1 VFARRPDGDLQFRFV
16 PDCFNAGLE
25 CGILL
30 QTCLVFAMPT
40 QAKPGDC
47 DDKNQHK
54 DGERSPKSALFAD
67 VAHVRFLPLF
77 VFRLH
82 RYAVH
87 FETVPLGLVLENSIR
102 EPHAAPGGR
111 RGTLTNTGQEDD
123 MVRSTQKQK
132 LFNGRDFSWMQFNR
146 RVLEEAE
153 DGANP
158 LLERVKFLAITGSNL
173 DEYVEIRQAGL
184 MQRIEDGYRE
194 QGYDGLRPDESL
206 ATLTAEIQRFV
217 ADQYRCWND
226 HLLPTL
232 RKQNVRLLEWN
243 DLNEEQR
250 AFAQSYFQREVDP
263 LLTPIA
269 IDPAHPFPRVLNKAL
284 CLALL
289 LRRKRKTSGPLVLG
303 VVTVPRALP
312 RFVRLPAAEGV
323 FDYLL
328 LHELIAQNLGGMYR
342 GYEVVARA
350 GFRVTRNSN
359 LYFEE
364 EEARSLLET
373 IRVELHN
380 RRKGDA
386 VRLEIEADADAEI
399 IERLRVN
406 FELDEDQVFRCDG
419 PLNLSR
425 LMFLYGDVARPDL
438 KFPAFTP
445 RPFQLARNAHD
456 IYDELRHRDIL
467 LHHPYDSYD
476 TVVEFIENAA
486 IDPAVVTMKQTLY
499 RTSENSPM
507 FQALTDAAA
516 TKETTLVVE
525 LMARFDEAS
534 NIRWARSMEDAGVQ
548 VFHGVVGLKTH
559 CKLAMLVRRD
569 EDGVTRRYCH
579 LGTGN
584 YNPVTAR
591 FYTDLSLLTCD
602 PQITER
608 VHMVFNYLTAH
619 AEINDYSPLLVAP
632 LTMAESFLGL
642 IRREMDHAK
651 AGRPAHIVAKMN
663 ALLEPSVIEAL
674 YAASQAGVE
683 IDLII
688 RGLCIL
694 RPGVKG
700 LSENI
705 RVRSIVG
712 RFLEHSRIFHFA
724 NGGNDEIY
732 LGSAD
737 WMPRNL
743 FERCEVVFPVRDAA
757 ALARI
762 HDEIL
767 PAYLADTTKARL
779 QQADGTYVRASKVL
793 KDAPAFSSQDFLMQ
807 LAEGKADLDAIPKPG
822 TVAVLAAKTARPKA
836 HRPRAAAKKAHAAD

>member
-1 VFARRPDGDLQFRFV
+1 MAR
-16 PDCFNAGLE
+16 
-25 CGILL
+25 
-30 QTCLVFAMPT
+30 T
-40 QAKPGDC
+40 
-47 DDKNQHK
+47 
-54 DGERSPKSALFAD
+54 S
-67 VAHVRFLPLF
+67 
-77 VFRLH
+77 
-82 RYAVH
+82 
-87 FETVPLGLVLENSIR
+87 
-102 EPHAAPGGR
+102 
-111 RGTLTNTGQEDD
+111 
-123 MVRSTQKQK
+123 QKVK
-132 LFNGRDFSWMQFNR
+132 LFNGRDYSWMQFNR

-153 DGANP
+153 DSANP

-194 QGYDGLRPDESL
+194 PGFDGLRPEESL
-206 ATLTAEIQRFV
+206 STLTAEIHDFV
-217 ADQYRCWND
+217 AAQYRCWNKQ
-226 HLLPTL
+226 LLPEL
-232 RKQNVRLLEWN
+232 RKQGIRLLEWQELS
-243 DLNEEQR
+243 DETCAYAR
-250 AFAQSYFQREVDP
+250 DYFQREVDP
-263 LLTPIA
+263 LLTPIS

-289 LRRKRKTSGPLVLG
+289 LRAKRRSSGPQVLG

-312 RFVRLPAAEGV
+312 RFVRLPSTDNHH
-323 FDYLL
+323 DYLL
-328 LHELIAQNLGGMYR
+328 LQDLIAQHLAGMYR
-342 GYEVVARA
+342 GYEVLAHA
-350 GFRVTRNSN
+350 SFRVTRNSN

-386 VRLEIEADADAEI
+386 VRLEIEAGADPEI

-406 FELDEDQVFRCDG
+406 FELDEDQVFRGEG
-419 PLNLSR
+419 PVNLSR
-425 LMFLYGDVARPDL
+425 VMFFYEDVKRPEL
-438 KFPAFTP
+438 KFQPFTP
-445 RPFQLARNAHD
+445 KPLVLSRKSTGVF
-456 IYDELRHRDIL
+456 DELRHRDIL

-476 TVVEFIENAA
+476 PVVEFVEQGAQ
-486 IDPAVVTMKQTLY
+486 DPAVVTMKQTLY
-499 RTSENSPM
+499 RTSHDSPM
-507 FQALTDAAA
+507 FKALIEAGAS
-516 TKETTLVVE
+516 KEATLVVE

-569 EDGVTRRYCH
+569 EDGQTRRYCH

-619 AEINDYSPLLVAP
+619 AEVDDYTPLLVAP
-632 LTMAESFLGL
+632 LTMAESFLRL
-642 IRREMDHAK
+642 IRREAEHAR
-651 AGRPAHIVAKMN
+651 AGRPAHIIGKMN

-674 YAASQAGVE
+674 YQASQAGVE

-688 RGLCIL
+688 RGLSIL
-694 RPGVKG
+694 RPGVHG
-700 LSENI
+700 LSDRI

-712 RFLEHSRIFHFA
+712 RFLEHSRIFYFA
-724 NGGNDEIY
+724 NGGGNEFY

-757 ALARI
+757 AIARI
-762 HDEIL
+762 RDEIL
-767 PAYLADTTKARL
+767 PAYLADTVKARL
-779 QQADGTYVRASKVL
+779 QQADGSYVRANKVL
-793 KDAPAFSSQDFLMQ
+793 KDAPTFSSQDFLMQ
-807 LAEGKADLDAIPKPG
+807 LAEGKVDLDAIPKIEKHERHEKEK
-822 TVAVLAAKTARPKA
+822 AKAPAKV
-836 HRPRAAAKKAHAAD
+836 HQKKATAAD

>member
-1 VFARRPDGDLQFRFV
+1 
-16 PDCFNAGLE
+16 
-25 CGILL
+25 
-30 QTCLVFAMPT
+30 MPRT
-40 QAKPGDC
+40 
-47 DDKNQHK
+47 
-54 DGERSPKSALFAD
+54 
-67 VAHVRFLPLF
+67 
-77 VFRLH
+77 
-82 RYAVH
+82 
-87 FETVPLGLVLENSIR
+87 
-102 EPHAAPGGR
+102 
-111 RGTLTNTGQEDD
+111 
-123 MVRSTQKQK
+123 TQKQK
-132 LFNGRDFSWMQFNR
+132 LFNGRDHSWMQFNR

-153 DGANP
+153 DASNP

-194 QGYDGLRPDESL
+194 PGYDGLRPEESL
-206 ATLTAEIQRFV
+206 AILTAEIHNFV
-217 ADQYRCWND
+217 DAQYRCWND
-226 HLLPTL
+226 GLIPEL
-232 RKQNVRLLEWN
+232 RKQGIRLLEW
-243 DLNEEQR
+243 EEMSAEAR
-250 AFAQSYFQREVDP
+250 AFADGYFQREVDP
-263 LLTPIA
+263 LLTPIT
-269 IDPAHPFPRVLNKAL
+269 IDPSHPFPRVLNKAL

-289 LRRKRKTSGPLVLG
+289 LRRKRRASGPLVLG

-312 RFVRLPAAEGV
+312 RFVRLPSAEGA
-323 FDYLL
+323 FDYMLL
-328 LHELIAQNLGGMYR
+328 QDLISRHLAGMYR
-342 GYEVVARA
+342 GYEVMARA
-350 GFRVTRNSN
+350 AFRVTRNSN
-359 LYFEE
+359 LYIEE

-386 VRLEIEADADAEI
+386 VRLEIETGADPEI
-399 IERLRVN
+399 VERLRVN
-406 FELDEDQVFRCDG
+406 FELDEDQVFRG
-419 PLNLSR
+419 NGLVNLSR
-425 LMFLYGDVARPDL
+425 IIFFYGDIERPEL
-438 KFPAFTP
+438 KFPSFTP
-445 RPFQLARNAHD
+445 RPLHLSRKAMD
-456 IYDELRHRDIL
+456 IFDELRLHDIL

-476 TVVEFIENAA
+476 PVVDFIQQGAE
-486 IDPAVVTMKQTLY
+486 DPAVVSMKQTLY
-499 RTSENSPM
+499 RTSHDSPV
-507 FQALTDAAA
+507 FSALTEAASS
-516 TKETTLVVE
+516 KEATLVVE

-548 VFHGVVGLKTH
+548 VFHGLVGLKTH
-559 CKLAMLVRRD
+559 CKLALLVRRD
-569 EDGVTRRYCH
+569 KDGVTRRYCH

-608 VHMVFNYLTAH
+608 VHLVFNYLTAH
-619 AEINDYSPLLVAP
+619 AEIDDYKPLLVAP

-642 IRREMDHAK
+642 IRREAEHAR

-674 YAASQAGVE
+674 YQASQAGVE
-683 IDLII
+683 IDLVV

-700 LSENI
+700 LSQRI

-743 FERCEVVFPVRDAA
+743 FERCEVVFPVRDLAA
-757 ALARI
+757 KARI

-767 PAYLADTTKARL
+767 PALMADTVKARL
-779 QQADGTYVRASKVL
+779 QQPDGSYLRASQVC
-793 KDAPAFSSQDFLMQ
+793 KDAPAFSCQDFLIQ
-807 LAEGKADLDAIPKPG
+807 LAEGKTDLSVIPVPRTAKPPVKANARKAD
-822 TVAVLAAKTARPKA
+822 
-836 HRPRAAAKKAHAAD
+836 AAD

>member
-1 VFARRPDGDLQFRFV
+1 MAR
-16 PDCFNAGLE
+16 
-25 CGILL
+25 I
-30 QTCLVFAMPT
+30 
-40 QAKPGDC
+40 
-47 DDKNQHK
+47 
-54 DGERSPKSALFAD
+54 S
-67 VAHVRFLPLF
+67 
-77 VFRLH
+77 
-82 RYAVH
+82 
-87 FETVPLGLVLENSIR
+87 
-102 EPHAAPGGR
+102 
-111 RGTLTNTGQEDD
+111 
-123 MVRSTQKQK
+123 QKQK
-132 LFNGRDFSWMQFNR
+132 LFNGRDHSWMQFNR
-146 RVLEEAE
+146 RVLEEAQ
-153 DGANP
+153 DPGNP
-158 LLERVKFLAITGSNL
+158 LLERVKFLAITASNL

-194 QGYDGLRPDESL
+194 PGYDGLRPDESL
-206 ATLTAEIQRFV
+206 AQLTADIHSFV
-217 ADQYRCWND
+217 DAQYECWNRQ
-226 HLLPTL
+226 LLPEL
-232 RKQNVRLLEWN
+232 RQQGIRLLEW
-243 DLNEEQR
+243 EELGEEAR
-250 AFAQSYFQREVDP
+250 AFAQGYFQRDVDP

-289 LRRKRKTSGPLVLG
+289 LRRKRRSSGPQVLG

-312 RFVRLPAAEGV
+312 RFVRLPSADGAY
-323 FDYLL
+323 DYLL
-328 LHELIAQNLGGMYR
+328 LQDLIAQNLAGMYR
-342 GYEVVARA
+342 GYEVLARTA
-350 GFRVTRNSN
+350 FRVTRNSN

-386 VRLEIEADADAEI
+386 VRLEIEAGADPEI
-399 IERLRVN
+399 VERLRVN
-406 FELDEDQVFRCDG
+406 FELEENQVLLGDG
-419 PLNLSR
+419 PVNLSR
-425 LMFLYGDVARPDL
+425 LMFFYGDVDRPDL
-438 KFPAFTP
+438 KFPPFAP
-445 RPFQLARNAHD
+445 RALHLSRKSANIFA
-456 IYDELRHRDIL
+456 ELRQRDIL

-476 TVVEFIENAA
+476 PVVDFIQQGAE
-486 IDPAVVTMKQTLY
+486 DPAVVSMKQTLY
-499 RTSENSPM
+499 RTSHDSPV
-507 FQALTDAAA
+507 FSALIEAAA
-516 TKETTLVVE
+516 NKEATLVVE

-591 FYTDLSLLTCD
+591 FYTDLSLLTSD

-619 AEINDYSPLLVAP
+619 AEIDDYRPLLVAP
-632 LTMAESFLGL
+632 LTMAESFLRL
-642 IRREMDHAK
+642 IRREQEHAQ

-674 YAASQAGVE
+674 YQASKDGVE
-683 IDLII
+683 IDLIV
-688 RGLCIL
+688 RGLSIL

-700 LSENI
+700 LSERI

-724 NGGNDEIY
+724 NGGDDEIY

-743 FERCEVVFPVRDAA
+743 FERCEVVFPVRDPAA
-757 ALARI
+757 KARI

-767 PAYLADTTKARL
+767 PAYLADTVKARL
-779 QQADGTYVRASKVL
+779 QQPDGSYLRASKVL
-793 KDAPAFSSQDFLMQ
+793 KDAPPFASQDFLMQ
-807 LAEGKADLDAIPKPG
+807 LAEGKVELEAIPKP
-822 TVAVLAAKTARPKA
+822 VAAKPVRRHSKGKA
-836 HRPRAAAKKAHAAD
+836 EAAD

>member
-1 VFARRPDGDLQFRFV
+1 
-16 PDCFNAGLE
+16 
-25 CGILL
+25 
-30 QTCLVFAMPT
+30 M
-40 QAKPGDC
+40 AK
-47 DDKNQHK
+47 
-54 DGERSPKSALFAD
+54 
-67 VAHVRFLPLF
+67 
-77 VFRLH
+77 RL
-82 RYAVH
+82 
-87 FETVPLGLVLENSIR
+87 
-102 EPHAAPGGR
+102 
-111 RGTLTNTGQEDD
+111 
-123 MVRSTQKQK
+123 QKQD
-132 LFNGRDFSWMQFNR
+132 LFNGRDYSWMQFNR

-153 DGANP
+153 DPANP
-158 LLERVKFLAITGSNL
+158 LLERLKFLAITGSNL

-206 ATLTAEIQRFV
+206 EALTAEIHSFV
-217 ADQYRCWND
+217 KAQYACWNRL
-226 HLLPTL
+226 LLPEL
-232 RKQNVRLLEWN
+232 RKHGVRLLSWN
-243 DLNEEQR
+243 ELDENAR
-250 AFAQSYFQREVDP
+250 AFAQNYFQREVDP

-289 LRRKRKTSGPLVLG
+289 LRRKRKSSGPQVLG

-312 RFVRLPAAEGV
+312 RFVKLPSADNTI
-323 FDYLL
+323 DYILL
-328 LHELIAQNLGGMYR
+328 QDLIARNLGGMYR
-342 GYEVVARA
+342 GYEVLAHA
-350 GFRVTRNSN
+350 AFRVTRNSN

-386 VRLEIEADADAEI
+386 VRLEIETGSDAEI

-406 FELDEDQVFRCDG
+406 FEIDEDQVFRCDG
-419 PLNLSR
+419 PVNLSR
-425 LMFLYGDVARPDL
+425 LMSLSSEIPRPDL
-438 KFPAFTP
+438 KFPPFTP
-445 RPFQLARNAHD
+445 KMLHLSRNATN
-456 IYDELRHRDIL
+456 IFDELRRHDIL
-467 LHHPYDSYD
+467 LHHPYDSYEP
-476 TVVEFIENAA
+476 VVGFVEKGAE
-486 IDPAVVTMKQTLY
+486 DPAVVSMKQTLY
-499 RTSENSPM
+499 RTSTDSPM
-507 FQALTDAAA
+507 FRALIDAAA
-516 TKETTLVVE
+516 NKETTLVVE

-591 FYTDLSLLTCD
+591 FYTDLSLLTSD

-619 AEINDYSPLLVAP
+619 AEVDDYRPLLVAP

-642 IRREMDHAK
+642 IRRESEHAQ
-651 AGRPAHIVAKMN
+651 AGRPARIVAKMN

-674 YAASQAGVE
+674 YAASKAGVE
-683 IDLII
+683 IDLVV
-688 RGLCIL
+688 RGLSIL
-694 RPGVKG
+694 RPGVPG
-700 LSENI
+700 LSERI

-712 RFLEHSRIFHFA
+712 RFLEHSRIYHFA
-724 NGGNDEIY
+724 NGGEDEIY

-743 FERCEVVFPVRDAA
+743 FERCEVVFPVRDP
-757 ALARI
+757 LLKARI

-767 PAYLADTTKARL
+767 PAYLADTASARL
-779 QQADGTYVRASKVL
+779 QQADGTYVRACKLL

-807 LAEGKADLDAIPKPG
+807 LAEGKADLSSIPKSATSQDVPKP
-822 TVAVLAAKTARPKA
+822 APRKPHKPKNAEAKA
-836 HRPRAAAKKAHAAD
+836 HSEKVHAAD

>member
-1 VFARRPDGDLQFRFV
+1 MAR
-16 PDCFNAGLE
+16 
-25 CGILL
+25 
-30 QTCLVFAMPT
+30 T
-40 QAKPGDC
+40 
-47 DDKNQHK
+47 
-54 DGERSPKSALFAD
+54 SP
-67 VAHVRFLPLF
+67 
-77 VFRLH
+77 
-82 RYAVH
+82 
-87 FETVPLGLVLENSIR
+87 
-102 EPHAAPGGR
+102 
-111 RGTLTNTGQEDD
+111 
-123 MVRSTQKQK
+123 KQK
-132 LFNGRDFSWMQFNR
+132 LFNGRDHSWMQFNR

-153 DGANP
+153 DPTNP
-158 LLERVKFLAITGSNL
+158 LLERVKFLSITGSNL
-173 DEYVEIRQAGL
+173 DEYVEVRQAGL

-194 QGYDGLRPDESL
+194 PGYDGLRPDESL
-206 ATLTAEIQRFV
+206 AVLTAEIHSFV
-217 ADQYRCWND
+217 DAQYRCWNQ
-226 HLLPTL
+226 HLLPEL
-232 RKQNVRLLEWN
+232 GKQGIRLCDWR
-243 DLNEEQR
+243 DLDEEAK

-263 LLTPIA
+263 LLTPIS

-289 LRRKRKTSGPLVLG
+289 LRRKRKSSGPQVLG

-312 RFVRLPAAEGV
+312 RFIRLPSAEGAY
-323 FDYLL
+323 DYLL
-328 LHELIAQNLGGMYR
+328 LQDLIAQNLAGMYR
-342 GYEVVARA
+342 GYEVLSRA
-350 GFRVTRNSN
+350 AFRVTRNSN

-386 VRLEIEADADAEI
+386 VRLEIETGAHEEI
-399 IERLRVN
+399 VERLRVN

-419 PLNLSR
+419 PVNLSR
-425 LMFLYGDVARPDL
+425 LFFFYSDVRRPDL
-438 KFPAFTP
+438 KFPPFTP
-445 RPFQLARNAHD
+445 KPFKLSRKSGN
-456 IYDELRHRDIL
+456 IFDELRRHDVL

-476 TVVEFIENAA
+476 PVVDFIQQGAA
-486 IDPAVVTMKQTLY
+486 DPAVVSMKQTLY
-499 RTSENSPM
+499 RTSEDSPM
-507 FQALTDAAA
+507 FQALTEASA

-584 YNPVTAR
+584 YNPDTAR
-591 FYTDLSLLTCD
+591 FYTDLSLLTSD
-602 PQITER
+602 PQFTER

-619 AEINDYSPLLVAP
+619 AEIDDYRPLLVAP

-642 IRREMDHAK
+642 IRRESEHAQ

-663 ALLEPSVIEAL
+663 ALLEPSIIEAL

-683 IDLII
+683 VDLIV
-688 RGLCIL
+688 RGLSIL

-700 LSENI
+700 LSERI

-732 LGSAD
+732 IGSAD

-743 FERCEVVFPVRDAA
+743 FERCEVVFPVRDPV

-767 PAYLADTTKARL
+767 PAYLADTLKARV
-779 QQADGTYVRASKVL
+779 QQPDGSYLRASKLL
-793 KDAPAFSSQDFLMQ
+793 KELKPFSAQEFLMQ
-807 LAEGKADLDAIPKPG
+807 LAEGKSDLDAIPKAGASRP
-822 TVAVLAAKTARPKA
+822 AIKTT
-836 HRPRAAAKKAHAAD
+836 AKKAEGAAATNS

>member
-1 VFARRPDGDLQFRFV
+1 
-16 PDCFNAGLE
+16 
-25 CGILL
+25 
-30 QTCLVFAMPT
+30 
-40 QAKPGDC
+40 
-47 DDKNQHK
+47 
-54 DGERSPKSALFAD
+54 
-67 VAHVRFLPLF
+67 
-77 VFRLH
+77 
-82 RYAVH
+82 
-87 FETVPLGLVLENSIR
+87 
-102 EPHAAPGGR
+102 
-111 RGTLTNTGQEDD
+111 
-123 MVRSTQKQK
+123 
-132 LFNGRDFSWMQFNR
+132 MQFNR

-153 DGANP
+153 DPANP

-194 QGYDGLRPDESL
+194 PGYDGLRPDESL
-206 ATLTAEIQRFV
+206 DALTAEIHSFV
-217 ADQYRCWND
+217 DAQYACWNNQ
-226 HLLPTL
+226 LLTEL
-232 RKQNVRLLEWN
+232 RQQGVRLLEWN
-243 DLNEEQR
+243 ELETEAR
-250 AFAQSYFQREVDP
+250 EFAQNYFQREVDP
-263 LLTPIA
+263 LLTPIS

-289 LRRKRKTSGPLVLG
+289 LRPKRRSSSPQVLG
-303 VVTVPRALP
+303 VVTVPRALS
-312 RFVRLPAAEGV
+312 RFIRLPAADGK
-323 FDYLL
+323 FDYMLL
-328 LHELIAQNLGGMYR
+328 QDLIAQNLSGMYR
-342 GYEVVARA
+342 GYEVLAHA
-350 GFRVTRNSN
+350 AFRVTRNSN

-364 EEARSLLET
+364 EEARSLLES

-386 VRLEIEADADAEI
+386 VRLEIEAGAHPDI

-406 FELDEDQVFRCDG
+406 FELEENQVFRGDG
-419 PLNLSR
+419 PVNLSR
-425 LMFLYGDVARPDL
+425 VMFFYSDVQRPDL
-438 KFPAFTP
+438 KYPPFTP
-445 RPFQLARNAHD
+445 RPLHLSRKANNIFED
-456 IYDELRHRDIL
+456 LRTRDIL
-467 LHHPYDSYD
+467 LHHPYDSYEP
-476 TVVEFIENAA
+476 VISFIQHGAE
-486 IDPAVVTMKQTLY
+486 DDAVVSMKQTLY
-499 RTSENSPM
+499 RTSQDSPI
-507 FQALTDAAA
+507 FQALIDAAA

-591 FYTDLSLLTCD
+591 FYTDLSLLTSD

-619 AEINDYSPLLVAP
+619 AEVDDYRPLLVAP

-642 IRREMDHAK
+642 IRRESEHAL
-651 AGRPAHIVAKMN
+651 AGRPAHIIAKMN

-674 YAASQAGVE
+674 YSASQAGVE
-683 IDLII
+683 VDLII
-688 RGLCIL
+688 RGVCTL
-694 RPGVKG
+694 RPGVPG
-700 LSENI
+700 LSERI

-724 NGGNDEIY
+724 NGGDDETF

-757 ALARI
+757 ARARI

-767 PAYLADTTKARL
+767 PALLADTIKGRL
-779 QQADGTYVRASKVL
+779 LQPDGTYLRASKIL
-793 KDAPAFSSQDFLMQ
+793 KDAERFSSQDFLMQ
-807 LAEGKADLDAIPKPG
+807 LAEGKADLAAIPHRISPPG
-822 TVAVLAAKTARPKA
+822 VPAPKKRA
-836 HRPRAAAKKAHAAD
+836 PRAPRKAVAAD

>member
-1 VFARRPDGDLQFRFV
+1 MAR
-16 PDCFNAGLE
+16 
-25 CGILL
+25 
-30 QTCLVFAMPT
+30 T
-40 QAKPGDC
+40 
-47 DDKNQHK
+47 
-54 DGERSPKSALFAD
+54 
-67 VAHVRFLPLF
+67 
-77 VFRLH
+77 
-82 RYAVH
+82 
-87 FETVPLGLVLENSIR
+87 
-102 EPHAAPGGR
+102 
-111 RGTLTNTGQEDD
+111 
-123 MVRSTQKQK
+123 TQKQK
-132 LFNGRDFSWMQFNR
+132 LFNGRDHSWMQFNR

-153 DGANP
+153 DPANP
-158 LLERVKFLAITGSNL
+158 LLERVKFLAITGNNL
-173 DEYVEIRQAGL
+173 DEYVEVRQAGL

-194 QGYDGLRPDESL
+194 PGYDGLRPDESL
-206 ATLTAEIQRFV
+206 AVLTAEIHGFV
-217 ADQYRCWND
+217 DAQYRCWNEQ
-226 HLLPTL
+226 LLPEL
-232 RKQNVRLLEWN
+232 RKQRVRLLEW
-243 DLNEEQR
+243 EELDEEAR
-250 AFAQSYFQREVDP
+250 AFAQGYFQREVDP
-263 LLTPIA
+263 LLTPIS

-289 LRRKRKTSGPLVLG
+289 LRRKRRSSGPQVLG

-312 RFVRLPAAEGV
+312 RFVRLPGAEGAY
-323 FDYLL
+323 DYLL
-328 LHELIAQNLGGMYR
+328 LQDLIAHNLSGMYR
-342 GYEVVARA
+342 GYEVLCRA
-350 GFRVTRNSN
+350 AFRVTRNSN

-386 VRLEIEADADAEI
+386 VRLEIETAADEEI
-399 IERLRVN
+399 VERLRVN
-406 FELDEDQVFRCDG
+406 FELDEDQVLRGEG
-419 PLNLSR
+419 PVNLSR
-425 LMFLYGDVARPDL
+425 LMFFYEDVHRPDL
-438 KFPAFTP
+438 KFPPFTP
-445 RPFQLARNAHD
+445 KSFKLSRKSANIF
-456 IYDELRHRDIL
+456 DELRRHDIL

-476 TVVEFIENAA
+476 PVVNFIQQGAE
-486 IDPAVVTMKQTLY
+486 DPAVVTIKQTLY
-499 RTSENSPM
+499 RTSHDSPV
-507 FQALTDAAA
+507 FSALIEAAA
-516 TKETTLVVE
+516 TKEATLVVE

-569 EDGVTRRYCH
+569 EDGQTRRYCH

-584 YNPVTAR
+584 YNPDTAR
-591 FYTDLSLLTCD
+591 FYTDLSLLTSD
-602 PQITER
+602 AQITER

-619 AEINDYSPLLVAP
+619 AEIDDYRPLLVAP

-642 IRREMDHAK
+642 IRRESEHAQ

-674 YAASQAGVE
+674 YQASQAGVE

-688 RGLCIL
+688 RGLCTL

-700 LSENI
+700 LSDRI

-732 LGSAD
+732 MGSAD

-743 FERCEVVFPVRDAA
+743 FERCEVVFPVCDPA

-767 PAYLADTTKARL
+767 PAYLADTFKARL
-779 QQADGTYVRASKVL
+779 QQPDGSYILASKLL
-793 KDAPAFSSQDFLMQ
+793 KDQKAFAAQDFLMQ
-807 LAEGKADLDAIPKPG
+807 LAEGKVDLDAIPRPG
-822 TVAVLAAKTARPKA
+822 TARPLA
-836 HRPRAAAKKAHAAD
+836 MAAARKADAAD

>member
-1 VFARRPDGDLQFRFV
+1 MSR
-16 PDCFNAGLE
+16 N
-25 CGILL
+25 I
-30 QTCLVFAMPT
+30 
-40 QAKPGDC
+40 
-47 DDKNQHK
+47 
-54 DGERSPKSALFAD
+54 
-67 VAHVRFLPLF
+67 
-77 VFRLH
+77 
-82 RYAVH
+82 
-87 FETVPLGLVLENSIR
+87 
-102 EPHAAPGGR
+102 
-111 RGTLTNTGQEDD
+111 
-123 MVRSTQKQK
+123 QKQK
-132 LFNGRDFSWMQFNR
+132 LFNGRDYSWMQFNR

-153 DGANP
+153 DAGNP

-206 ATLTAEIQRFV
+206 AVLTAEIHDFV
-217 ADQYRCWND
+217 TAQYRCWNEQ
-226 HLLPTL
+226 LLPEL
-232 RKQNVRLLEWN
+232 RKQGVRLLEWKEL
-243 DLNEEQR
+243 DDEAR
-250 AFAQSYFQREVDP
+250 TFAQGYFQREVDP
-263 LLTPIA
+263 LLTPIS

-284 CLALL
+284 CLAIL
-289 LRRKRKTSGPLVLG
+289 LRAKRRSSGPQVLG

-312 RFVRLPAAEGV
+312 RFVRLPAEEGK

-328 LHELIAQNLGGMYR
+328 LQDLIAQNLGGMYR
-342 GYEVVARA
+342 GYEVLAHA
-350 GFRVTRNSN
+350 AFRVTRNSN

-386 VRLEIEADADAEI
+386 VRLEIETRAHPEI
-399 IERLRVN
+399 VERLRVN
-406 FELDEDQVFRCDG
+406 FQLDADQVLLGDG
-419 PLNLSR
+419 PVNLSR
-425 LMFLYGDVARPDL
+425 VMYLYGDVRRSDL
-438 KFPAFTP
+438 KFAPFTP
-445 RPFQLARNAHD
+445 HPLHLSRKSANIF
-456 IYDELRHRDIL
+456 DELRQHDVV

-476 TVVEFIENAA
+476 AVVEFVQEGAK
-486 IDPAVVTMKQTLY
+486 DPLVLSMKQTLY
-499 RTSENSPM
+499 RTSQDSPICE
-507 FQALTDAAA
+507 ALIEAAGS
-516 TKETTLVVE
+516 KEATLVVE
-525 LMARFDEAS
+525 LMARFDEAT

-559 CKLAMLVRRD
+559 CKLAMLVRHD

-584 YNPVTAR
+584 YNPGTAR

-619 AEINDYSPLLVAP
+619 AEIDDYRPLLVAP

-642 IRREMDHAK
+642 IRREQEHAQ

-663 ALLEPSVIEAL
+663 ALLEPSVIESL
-674 YAASQAGVE
+674 YAASKAGVQ
-683 IDLII
+683 IDLIV

-694 RPGVKG
+694 RPGVPG

-724 NGGNDEIY
+724 NGGDLEIY

-757 ALARI
+757 AKARI

-767 PAYLADTTKARL
+767 PAYLADTVKARL
-779 QQADGTYVRASKVL
+779 QQPDGTYLRAGKL
-793 KDAPAFSSQDFLMQ
+793 PKEAAPFGSQDFLMQ
-807 LAEGKADLDAIPKPG
+807 LAEGKADLGAIPKA
-822 TVAVLAAKTARPKA
+822 TEAKHTDTP
-836 HRPRAAAKKAHAAD
+836 RPRKRPAKAPPKKAAAAD